1 MKKSAGYRV
10 FYIFNII
17 FFALVSL
24 SVIIPFANVLCL
36 SLEPNYIAIETGVL
50 HLIPRN
56 ITLEAYKYVLRDN
69 LFTRAFLNSVVITA
83 AGAIGGVIVTAMLG
97 YSLTFE
103 NVKGH
108 KIVSFLVLFTMM
120 FNGGIIPTY
129 ILVKKL
135 GLLDTLWSLF
145 IPVLISGYN
154 VILMRSFFQSI
165 PVSLAESAFL
175 DGASEV
181 SVFFRIIVPL
191 SKPIFAT
198 ITLFYA
204 VSRWNDFF
212 NGIMFITTLSK
223 KPLQVLLREILL
235 QASADADSGPDTVY
249 IGVNVKM
256 AIVFITIIPTMLFYP
271 FLQKYFTKGIMLGAV
286 KG

>member
-1 MKKSAGYRV
+1 
-10 FYIFNII
+10 
-17 FFALVSL
+17 
-24 SVIIPFANVLCL
+24 
-36 SLEPNYIAIETGVL
+36 
-50 HLIPRN
+50 
-56 ITLEAYKYVLRDN
+56 
-69 LFTRAFLNSVVITA
+69 LNSVVITA